1 MFQHSAPSSGRQMVS
16 IEEIKDSLVGQLEAV
31 IDRYAKPGA
40 GSYQK
45 NGKYFMLN
53 PGRPDRSVGSF
64 CIRMSGPDR
73 GRWSEYA
80 GHSKS
85 SGDVIDL
92 IALSCG
98 LSLTDAIKEARAF
111 LGLDTETPELKR
123 KREIAAAAAK
133 ARRIAAEADRAKEL
147 DKARKRAEGL
157 WLSGQVKLEGTPVA
171 AYLAGRSI
179 DLAAFGH
186 MPGALRY
193 HPECRYY
200 WTEDW
205 EDPQTGEVKQQVC
218 FKPMPAMVSAI
229 VKGSKIID
237 CHRTYL
243 QRGPEGW
250 TKADLPDAKKVFAD
264 YTGGAVRLCGA
275 PGPRGGRL
283 KLNEAPQGSRVYIT
297 EGIENG
303 LSLMAIRAMLG
314 QPPAFVIAAGMIWNL
329 GKVDLPATVTEV
341 VLCADNDQGEAAS
354 AALEG
359 AIAAHAAKG
368 RQVRVWRSERPGED
382 LNDALKRALKER
394 GRP

>member
-1 MFQHSAPSSGRQMVS
+1 MSAPQRQMVTLD
-16 IEEIKDSLVGQLEAV
+16 EIKDSLLAQLDRV
-31 IDRYAKPGA
+31 IDRYGRPGQ
-40 GSYQK
+40 GSYVK
-45 NGKYFMLN
+45 NGKHYLLN

-64 CIRMSGPDR
+64 CIRLTGPDR

-85 SGDVIDL
+85 SGDLLDL

-111 LGLDTETPELKR
+111 LGLDHETPELKR
-123 KREIAAAAAK
+123 KREAAAAA
-133 ARRIAAEADRAKEL
+133 ARQRRIADEADRATEA
-147 DKARKRAEGL
+147 DRARKRAEGL

-171 AYLAGRSI
+171 AYLAGRCI
-179 DLAAFGH
+179 DLAALH
-186 MPGALRY
+186 HKPGAIRY

-205 EDPQTGEVKQQVC
+205 TDPDTGEITKKLVY
-218 FKPMPAMVSAI
+218 KPMPAMISAI

-243 QRGPEGW
+243 ARGPDGW

-275 PGPRGGRL
+275 MGPRGGRL
-283 KLNEAPQGSRVYIT
+283 RLNEAPQGARVYIT

-303 LSLMAIRAMLG
+303 LSIMAIRALLG
-314 QPPAFVIAAGMIWNL
+314 QPPAFVVAAGMIWNL
-329 GKVDLPATVTEV
+329 GKVELPANVAEV
-341 VLCADNDQGEAAS
+341 VLCADNDTGPNARQ
-354 AALEG
+354 ALDM
-359 AIAAHAAKG
+359 AVAAHAAKG
-368 RQVRVWRSERPGED
+368 RQVRVWRSDVPGED
-382 LNDALKRALKER
+382 LNDALKRALQE
-394 GRP
+394 GAAA